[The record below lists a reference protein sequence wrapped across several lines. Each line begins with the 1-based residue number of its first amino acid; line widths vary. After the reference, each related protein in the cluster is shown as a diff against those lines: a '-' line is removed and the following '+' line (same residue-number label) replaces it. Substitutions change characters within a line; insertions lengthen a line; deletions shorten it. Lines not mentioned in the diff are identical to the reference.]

1 MVKTMSYEEMEEI
14 REWVSCDDALPHA
27 ISWEDDTFFN
37 VCVNVV
43 YDFYDEGEEP
53 AVIVM
58 AAKYDSEENL
68 WFSHVDVG
76 GMDDEGNY
84 ELYFHYLHTLID
96 GAKSATVTHWMPTPK
111 PPCKKESK

>member
-14 REWVSCDDALPHA
+14 REWVSCDDALPPA
-27 ISWEDDTFFN
+27 ISWDDDTFFN

-43 YDFYDEGEEP
+43 YEFHDEGEEP

-68 WFSHVDVG
+68 WFSHVDIEG
-76 GMDDEGNY
+76 IDDDGNY